1 MGLQIAHG
9 ILYKIDSILFAEDY
23 NALTGATKT
32 RWIKER
38 YFDQIHTPPFDN
50 DDPYQVKVNWL
61 ENEKYKIPFNKWRKK
76 FQHLT
81 TARNRLFAL
90 YKFVSAPVY
99 RINNLY

>member
-38 YFDQIHTPPFDN
+38 YFDQLESAPFNLDE
-50 DDPYQVKVNWL
+50 PYQVKVNWL
-61 ENEKYKIPFNKWRKK
+61 NNEEYKKPFDAWRRRL
-76 FQHLT
+76 QHLT